1 MAVGQGLNRGT
12 TVEAQAEAQ
21 SAAASQAVAASAAA
35 GACQVERQQE
45 AAEKRYIME
54 EKSVGE
60 GTYGAVYRARCTQTG
75 RTVAIKKMKPEHEDE
90 GVPSTAI
97 REIAV
102 LKGADH
108 VNIVKLLDVFCV
120 RRKVHLVFE
129 FIDRNLKEHMRH
141 HSLQLTP
148 SAVRSFQAQMLRGIL
163 FLHTHRILHRD
174 LKPQNVLIDSALP
187 AESLRNLKLADFGM
201 ARAFSVPIPKYTHE
215 VVTIWYRAPEILF
228 GTQEYALP
236 VDMWSAGCI
245 LAEMATGSAL
255 FRGDSEIDTIFR
267 IFRKLGT
274 PSEADWPGLATLPDF
289 KMSFPKWQKTPWTEV
304 GNMASQLGPHGLAM
318 LDDLLRY
325 DPRRRLSARQGLASA
340 YVADLDAAMEG

>member
-1 MAVGQGLNRGT
+1 MAS
-12 TVEAQAEAQ
+12 EAQ
-21 SAAASQAVAASAAA
+21 V
-35 GACQVERQQE
+35 ACQQE
-45 AAEKRYIME
+45 QAEKRYVME

-60 GTYGAVYRARCTQTG
+60 GTYGAVYRARCSQTG

-97 REIAV
+97 REVAV

-108 VNIVKLLDVFCV
+108 VNIVKLLDVYCV

-129 FIDRNLKEHMRH
+129 FIDKNLKEHMRA

-148 SAVRSFQAQMLRGIL
+148 SAVRCFQAQILRGIL

-174 LKPQNVLIDSALP
+174 LKPQNVLIDSSLP

-236 VDMWSAGCI
+236 VDMGAQVASWLRWQLVLRSSAEIARSIQFSGYSASSE
-245 LAEMATGSAL
+245 LQARRTGQGFLL
-255 FRGDSEIDTIFR
+255 FLTTKCHSQNGKRHHGLRSEIWLLS
-267 IFRKLGT
+267 LGHT
-274 PSEADWPGLATLPDF
+274 VLQCWMICSGMIRAGVCLHA
-289 KMSFPKWQKTPWTEV
+289 
-304 GNMASQLGPHGLAM
+304 
-318 LDDLLRY
+318 
-325 DPRRRLSARQGLASA
+325 RR
-340 YVADLDAAMEG
+340 

>member
-1 MAVGQGLNRGT
+1 MAS
-12 TVEAQAEAQ
+12 EAAQA
-21 SAAASQAVAASAAA
+21 
-35 GACQVERQQE
+35 ACQQDHF
-45 AAEKRYIME
+45 EKRYILE
-54 EKSVGE
+54 DKSVGE
-60 GTYGAVYRARCTQTG
+60 GTYGAVYRARCTTTG

-102 LKGADH
+102 LKKADH
-108 VNIVKLLDVFCV
+108 VNIVKLLDVYCV

-129 FIDRNLKEHMRH
+129 FIDRNLKEHMRQ
-141 HSLQLTP
+141 HSLQLTE
-148 SAVRSFQAQMLRGIL
+148 SAVRSFQSQILQGIL
-163 FLHTHRILHRD
+163 FLHTHRIIHRD
-174 LKPQNVLIDSALP
+174 LKPQNVLIDSSLP

-228 GTQEYALP
+228 GSQEYALP
-236 VDMWSAGCI
+236 IDMWSVGCI

-267 IFRKLGT
+267 IFRRMGT
-274 PSEADWPGLATLPDF
+274 PTEADWPGLEALPDF
-289 KMSFPKWQKTPWTEV
+289 KMSFPKWQKTPWAEV
-304 GNMASQLGPHGLAM
+304 GNMVTQLGPHGIAM

-325 DPRRRLSARQGLASA
+325 DPRRRLSAREALASP
-340 YVADLDAAMEG
+340 YVSDLDVAMEG

>member
-1 MAVGQGLNRGT
+1 MAAT
-12 TVEAQAEAQ
+12 EAQA
-21 SAAASQAVAASAAA
+21 
-35 GACQVERQQE
+35 ACQGDHF
-45 AAEKRYIME
+45 EKRYILE

-60 GTYGAVYRARCTQTG
+60 GTYGAVYRARCTQTN
-75 RTVAIKKMKPEHEDE
+75 RVVAIKKMKPEHEDE

-102 LKGADH
+102 LKKADH
-108 VNIVKLLDVFCV
+108 VNIVKLLDVYCV

-129 FIDRNLKEHMRH
+129 FIDRNLKEHMRQ
-141 HSLQLTP
+141 HSLQLTE
-148 SAVRSFQAQMLRGIL
+148 SAVRSFQSQILQGIL

-174 LKPQNVLIDSALP
+174 LKPQNVLIDSSLP
-187 AESLRNLKLADFGM
+187 AESMRNLKLADFGM

-228 GTQEYALP
+228 GSQEYALP
-236 VDMWSAGCI
+236 IDMWSCGCI

-267 IFRKLGT
+267 IFRRMGT
-274 PSEADWPGLATLPDF
+274 PSEADWPGLEALPDF
-289 KMSFPKWQKTPWTEV
+289 KISFPKWPKTPWAEV
-304 GNMASQLGPHGLAM
+304 GNMVAQLGPHGIAM

-325 DPRRRLSARQGLASA
+325 DPRRRLSAREALASP
-340 YVADLDAAMEG
+340 YVLGESDLDAAMES

>member
-1 MAVGQGLNRGT
+1 M
-12 TVEAQAEAQ
+12 AEAQ
-21 SAAASQAVAASAAA
+21 VASQ
-35 GACQVERQQE
+35 QE
-45 AAEKRYIME
+45 QAEKKYIME

-60 GTYGAVYRARCTQTG
+60 GTYGAVYRARCTVTG

-129 FIDRNLKEHMRH
+129 FIDRNLKEHMRA
-141 HSLQLTP
+141 HSLLLTP
-148 SAVRSFQAQMLRGIL
+148 SAVRCFQAQMLRGIL

-174 LKPQNVLIDSALP
+174 LKPQNVLIDTALP

-236 VDMWSAGCI
+236 VDMWSCGCI
-245 LAEMATGSAL
+245 LAGMASGQPI
-255 FRGDSEIDTIFR
+255 FQGDSEIGTIFA
-267 IFRKLGT
+267 IFKKLGT
-274 PSEADWPGLATLPDF
+274 PNEEHWADLGPLPQLQGALPDF
-289 KMSFPKWQKTPWTEV
+289 KTTFPQWPKKEWAQIR
-304 GNMASQLGPHGLAM
+304 NIQAQLLAEGVVL

-325 DPRRRLSARQGLASA
+325 DPAKRPSAKSASKYEYLAHTT
-340 YVADLDAAMEG
+340 AAAAAAAAAARAGA